1 METVEHR
8 IPNGAGWELSIHQSW
23 DPARLIRGKSP
34 VLIVPGYGMNS
45 FIFSYHP
52 RGASMERYLTEQGFE
67 VWRADLRAQGGS
79 RWLRAPGPAEHDYRL
94 EDLAVADLGA
104 AIGAAVERT
113 HTGAPRVSVIGC
125 SLGGTILFLHAA
137 LQPDHRIGAMIA
149 VGTPVRWIRI
159 HPLLGLAFGSPTLM
173 GLFQPKNLRKL
184 AASALPHLARHT
196 PWALSIYM
204 NPSIT
209 DVSAAEEMAK
219 TVEDPNR
226 HINREIAEWIRRRD
240 LIVRGVNL
248 SEAISGV
255 TQPLLCVLANK
266 DGVVPRETAVF
277 PFNQVRS
284 TAKGLLEVGSA
295 TLAMA
300 HADLFVSNEAH
311 ERVFRPIAAWLAD
324 LP

>member
-1 METVEHR
+1 METIEHR
-8 IPNGAGWELSIHQSW
+8 VPNGAGWELSLHQAW
-23 DPARLIRGKSP
+23 DPARLVRGRSP
-34 VLIVPGYGMNS
+34 VVIVPGYGMNS

-52 RGASMERYLTEQGFE
+52 RGPSMERYLVEQGFE
-67 VWRADLRAQGGS
+67 VWRADLRAQGSS
-79 RWLRAPGPAEHDYRL
+79 RWLRGAGPAQHDYRL

-104 AIGAAVERT
+104 AIDAAVERT
-113 HTGAPRVSVIGC
+113 HTGAPRVSVIGA

-137 LQPDHRIGAMIA
+137 LNPAHRIGAMIA

-159 HPLLGLAFGSPTLM
+159 HPLLGFAFGSPSLM
-173 GLFQPKNLRKL
+173 GLVQPRNLRAL
-184 AASALPHLARHT
+184 AAAALPHLARHT

-204 NPSIT
+204 NASIT
-209 DVSAAEEMAK
+209 DVSAAHEMAK

-240 LIVRGVNL
+240 LVVRGVNL

-266 DGVVPRETAVF
+266 DGVVPRETAEF
-277 PFNQVRS
+277 PFHQVRS

-300 HADLFVSNEAH
+300 HADMFISNEAH
-311 ERVFRPIAAWLAD
+311 ERVFRPIAAWLSD
-324 LP
+324 LA